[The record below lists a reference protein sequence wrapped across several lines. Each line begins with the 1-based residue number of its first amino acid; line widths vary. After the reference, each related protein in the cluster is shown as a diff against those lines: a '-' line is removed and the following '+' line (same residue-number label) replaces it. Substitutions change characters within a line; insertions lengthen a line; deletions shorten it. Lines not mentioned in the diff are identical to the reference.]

1 MVSARKIVQSPVTAG
16 LLVGTLV
23 FLIIFGFQ
31 TTGNLEPIELAAYDW
46 LIRLRPLASKWEP
59 PIVLIKVTE
68 DDIRKQG
75 RWPLSDATLA
85 QVLATLVQY
94 QPRAIGLDIYRDI
107 PVPPGREELDAVL
120 ANNPQIVAV
129 MKFGGWP
136 SRGISPPSV
145 LKDSDQFGFAD
156 IVVDPGGIVRRGLL
170 FLDDGER
177 ILSSF
182 ALQLVL
188 LYLQAEGI
196 APQPDSTNPEHIRLG
211 QTTIRP
217 FESNDGGY
225 VDADSRGYQFLLDF
239 RDAQKAFT
247 AYTLSTVISGK
258 IEPDRIKDQV
268 VLIGVTAESV
278 KDFFYVP
285 INPGLRRDRHISGT
299 ELHAHIVS
307 QLLRF
312 GLKGDQ
318 PVSTVSD
325 WWERCWILL
334 WSLMGAMASIRVR
347 STWGFSILAIGGVAV
362 LSLAVFLAFGKGL
375 WIPFVPPAV
384 AWLMSSSI
392 IVAHMINQEKKQR
405 GLLMQLFSRHV
416 SKEIANAVW
425 EEREEFL
432 DGGRPR
438 PQRLMAT
445 VLFTDLVGFTS
456 VSEKLDPQMLM
467 RWLNEY
473 MEAMAEQVA
482 KHGGIINK
490 YIGDAIMA
498 VFGVPLARKTEAE
511 IGKDAANALNSAL
524 AMESKLI
531 QLNSTW
537 KERHLPTIGMRI
549 GVFTG
554 PLVAGSLGSA
564 ERLEYTVIG
573 DTVNVASRLESFDK
587 SSFDPDLKKNTCR
600 ILIGE
605 ATYRYIEGQFNT
617 QRVGEVNLKGQERK
631 TTIYSV
637 ERQQE

>member
-1 MVSARKIVQSPVTAG
+1 
-16 LLVGTLV
+16 
-23 FLIIFGFQ
+23 
-31 TTGNLEPIELAAYDW
+31 
-46 LIRLRPLASKWEP
+46 
-59 PIVLIKVTE
+59 
-68 DDIRKQG
+68 
-75 RWPLSDATLA
+75 
-85 QVLATLVQY
+85 
-94 QPRAIGLDIYRDI
+94 
-107 PVPPGREELDAVL
+107 
-120 ANNPQIVAV
+120 
-129 MKFGGWP
+129 
-136 SRGISPPSV
+136 
-145 LKDSDQFGFAD
+145 
-156 IVVDPGGIVRRGLL
+156 
-170 FLDDGER
+170 
-177 ILSSF
+177 
-182 ALQLVL
+182 
-188 LYLQAEGI
+188 
-196 APQPDSTNPEHIRLG
+196 
-211 QTTIRP
+211 
-217 FESNDGGY
+217 
-225 VDADSRGYQFLLDF
+225 
-239 RDAQKAFT
+239 
-247 AYTLSTVISGK
+247 
-258 IEPDRIKDQV
+258 
-268 VLIGVTAESV
+268 
-278 KDFFYVP
+278 
-285 INPGLRRDRHISGT
+285 
-299 ELHAHIVS
+299 
-307 QLLRF
+307 
-312 GLKGDQ
+312 
-318 PVSTVSD
+318 
-325 WWERCWILL
+325 
-334 WSLMGAMASIRVR
+334 
-347 STWGFSILAIGGVAV
+347 LAIGGLAV
-362 LSLAVFLAFGKGL
+362 LSFAVFFAFGKGL
-375 WIPFVPPAV
+375 WIPWVPPAM

-392 IVAHMINQEKKQR
+392 IVAHMVHQEKKQR
-405 GLLMQLFSRHV
+405 ELLMQLFSRHV

-445 VLFTDLVGFTS
+445 VLFTDLIGFTS

-473 MEAMAEQVA
+473 MEAMAEQVV

>member
-1 MVSARKIVQSPVTAG
+1 VVSAQKIVQSPVTAG

-23 FLIIFGFQ
+23 FLVIFGLQ
-31 TTGNLEPIELAAYDW
+31 TTGNLESIELAAYDW
-46 LIRLRPLASKWEP
+46 LIRFRPLASNWEP
-59 PIVLIKVTE
+59 PVVLVKITE
-68 DDIRKQG
+68 DDIHKQG
-75 RWPLSDATLA
+75 RWPISDATLA

-94 QPRAIGLDIYRDI
+94 QPRVIGLDIYRDI

-145 LKDSDQFGFAD
+145 LKDSDQVGFAD

-177 ILSSF
+177 IFSSF
-182 ALQLVL
+182 ALQSAL

-196 APQPDSTNPEHIRLG
+196 APQPDSANPEHIRLG
-211 QTTIRP
+211 ETTIRP
-217 FESNDGGY
+217 FGSNDGSY

-239 RDAQKAFT
+239 RDPQKAFT
-247 AYTLSTVISGK
+247 TYTLSTLISGK
-258 IEPDRIKDQV
+258 IEPERIRDQV

-285 INPGLRRDRHISGT
+285 MNPGLRPDRQISGT
-299 ELHAHIVS
+299 ELHGHIVS

-334 WSLMGAMASIRVR
+334 WSLMGATASIRVR
-347 STWGFSILAIGGVAV
+347 STWRFTILAIGGLAV
-362 LSLAVFLAFGKGL
+362 LSFAVFLAFGKGL
-375 WIPFVPPAV
+375 WIPWVSPAT

-392 IVAHMINQEKKQR
+392 IVAHMVHQEKKQR

-425 EEREEFL
+425 EEKEDFL

-445 VLFTDLVGFTS
+445 VLFTDLIGFTS

-473 MEAMAEQVA
+473 MEAMAEQVV

-490 YIGDAIMA
+490 YIGDAIMT

-511 IGKDAANALNSAL
+511 IGKDAANAVNCAL

-605 ATYRYIEGQFNT
+605 ATYRYIEGQFKT

-637 ERQQE
+637 KRQQE